1 MTKMTEKW
9 GQITTKSS
17 CGFDSRGRGLADHL
31 EAGLVLGSD
40 LTVWNCVLDVCS
52 LGRLPG
58 PRAVSLGLP
67 MLKHDVSSQRNNIFD
82 LPSKLRSPWFSL
94 RPTSGVQGVHWF
106 KAETKNRVSQNW
118 GLTIKGICDKFGES
132 DRESMRFWRVCMGA
146 NMQSWTSSRQA

>member
-1 MTKMTEKW
+1 M
-9 GQITTKSS
+9 
-17 CGFDSRGRGLADHL
+17 
-31 EAGLVLGSD
+31 
-40 LTVWNCVLDVCS
+40 CV

-82 LPSKLRSPWFSL
+82 LPSKLRSPCFSL

-118 GLTIKGICDKFGES
+118 GLTIKGICDKFG
-132 DRESMRFWRVCMGA
+132 RVCMGD
-146 NMQSWTSSRQA
+146 NMPPRCLFRAFVLNSRVARCQIELTEVVYNVIRDIFDQSV